1 MLFLTLLFLFW
12 ESSRILTSA
21 AGWVDQTVDGTA
33 EYSMHPLANYRLD
46 AWVDESGDFL
56 GISTMGYGI
65 LNAIANMIFWIAK
78 TLSYFFGWV
87 LEQAYTVDFIGEMID
102 LISVNI
108 QKIAGVDQ
116 NGFRATGLLPALAP
130 ILILL
135 AGVYLIWVGAIKQ
148 QVVKAAS
155 NLAAFILVF
164 ILGMGA
170 VAYSGS
176 YLNMINDFQR
186 GLNQEIMDISAQ
198 IVNDGDS
205 SVSQMRDNLFIVM
218 VKTPYLLFQYGT
230 SNIDEI
236 GEDRVEELLS
246 AEPGSEERQNIVKVE
261 VEERQNNSMK
271 AENLGERVGMT
282 LVVLVVDLIV
292 GVCVMILSA
301 LMIMGQVLF
310 VLYTSFF
317 PVALTFSLF
326 PSSGERLR
334 RLLNKCMETIMIRPG
349 ITIILT
355 LVFSLSMVCYNL
367 SSGSSFF
374 WMMFLQAVIYIT
386 AVYKCKELLGFVQ
399 IGGGQGTESPKVPF
413 ARMMM
418 LSRMMQ
424 RKHRRKEPDNKDKHK
439 EPDSR
444 DKRSSGWSFF
454 GSRSGKG
461 TPGSAGGGG
470 SSGMPV
476 PPYHVAGFLNSVP
489 RSLGTAETPG
499 LPGPGSGSV
508 KGTPGSSGGGG
519 STGATGSSSP
529 GSGKGTQ
536 RRPGGGGSTGATG
549 TSSSGSGKGTQRRPG
564 GGGST
569 GATGTSSSGSGKG
582 TQRRPGGS
590 GSTGATGSSS
600 SGSGNETQRRPGGGG
615 STGATGTSSSG
626 SGNET
631 QRRPGGGG
639 STGATGTSSS
649 GSGKGTQRRPGGG
662 GSTGA
667 TGASSSGSGNG
678 SQRRPGVPAN
688 KNVKGQTA
696 QRGPENRQ
704 NEKAE
709 GKRAGTSKKDSI
721 YKAENTYERG
731 GGRGAF
737 DKTDKSR
744 SFKNIEQRNYDFDE
758 LERQLTNADLGQ
770 LSDQDRKETE

>member
-317 PVALTFSLF
+317 P
-326 PSSGERLR
+326 
-334 RLLNKCMETIMIRPG
+334 LL
-349 ITIILT
+349 
-355 LVFSLSMVCYNL
+355 
-367 SSGSSFF
+367 
-374 WMMFLQAVIYIT
+374 
-386 AVYKCKELLGFVQ
+386 
-399 IGGGQGTESPKVPF
+399 
-413 ARMMM
+413 
-418 LSRMMQ
+418 
-424 RKHRRKEPDNKDKHK
+424 
-439 EPDSR
+439 
-444 DKRSSGWSFF
+444 
-454 GSRSGKG
+454 
-461 TPGSAGGGG
+461 
-470 SSGMPV
+470 
-476 PPYHVAGFLNSVP
+476 
-489 RSLGTAETPG
+489 
-499 LPGPGSGSV
+499 
-508 KGTPGSSGGGG
+508 
-519 STGATGSSSP
+519 
-529 GSGKGTQ
+529 
-536 RRPGGGGSTGATG
+536 
-549 TSSSGSGKGTQRRPG
+549 
-564 GGGST
+564 
-569 GATGTSSSGSGKG
+569 
-582 TQRRPGGS
+582 
-590 GSTGATGSSS
+590 
-600 SGSGNETQRRPGGGG
+600 
-615 STGATGTSSSG
+615 
-626 SGNET
+626 
-631 QRRPGGGG
+631 
-639 STGATGTSSS
+639 
-649 GSGKGTQRRPGGG
+649 
-662 GSTGA
+662 
-667 TGASSSGSGNG
+667 
-678 SQRRPGVPAN
+678 
-688 KNVKGQTA
+688 
-696 QRGPENRQ
+696 
-704 NEKAE
+704 
-709 GKRAGTSKKDSI
+709 
-721 YKAENTYERG
+721 
-731 GGRGAF
+731 
-737 DKTDKSR
+737 
-744 SFKNIEQRNYDFDE
+744 
-758 LERQLTNADLGQ
+758 
-770 LSDQDRKETE
+770 

>member
-1 MLFLTLLFLFW
+1 
-12 ESSRILTSA
+12 
-21 AGWVDQTVDGTA
+21 
-33 EYSMHPLANYRLD
+33 
-46 AWVDESGDFL
+46 
-56 GISTMGYGI
+56 MGYGI

-148 QVVKAAS
+148 QVAKAAS

-246 AEPGSEERQNIVKVE
+246 AEPGSEERANLVKVE
-261 VEERQNNSMK
+261 VEERQNNAMK

-326 PSSGERLR
+326 PSSGERLK

-367 SSGSSFF
+367 SSGSSFL

-418 LSRMMQ
+418 LTRMMQ
-424 RKHRRKEPDNKDKHK
+424 RKHGRKEPDNKHGRKEPDNKHRRKEPDNKDKK
-439 EPDSR
+439 
-444 DKRSSGWSFF
+444 SSGWSFF
-454 GSRSGKG
+454 GSRSGNG
-461 TPGSAGGGG
+461 TPGSSGGGG
-470 SSGMPV
+470 SSGIPV
-476 PPYHVAGFLNSVP
+476 PPYHVAGFLNSIP
-489 RSLGTAETPG
+489 RSLGTAGTPG
-499 LPGPGSGSV
+499 LPGPGSGSGN
-508 KGTPGSSGGGG
+508 GTPGSSGGGG
-519 STGATGSSSP
+519 SP
-529 GSGKGTQ
+529 
-536 RRPGGGGSTGATG
+536 
-549 TSSSGSGKGTQRRPG
+549 
-564 GGGST
+564 
-569 GATGTSSSGSGKG
+569 
-582 TQRRPGGS
+582 
-590 GSTGATGSSS
+590 GATGSSS
-600 SGSGNETQRRPGGGG
+600 SGSGND
-615 STGATGTSSSG
+615 
-626 SGNET
+626 
-631 QRRPGGGG
+631 
-639 STGATGTSSS
+639 
-649 GSGKGTQRRPGGG
+649 
-662 GSTGA
+662 
-667 TGASSSGSGNG
+667 
-678 SQRRPGVPAN
+678 SQRRPGVPVN

-696 QRGPENRQ
+696 QRRPENRQ

-709 GKRAGTSKKDSI
+709 GKRAGTPKKDSI

-737 DKTDKSR
+737 EKTDKSR
-744 SFKNIEQRNYDFDE
+744 SFRNIEQRNYNFDE

-770 LSDQDRKETE
+770 LSDQEGKETE